1 MKYFLSYSSPSY
13 AGQSFIT
20 TKFGQTTVT
29 RITAEKCP
37 LSKEKE
43 AIVKLWFKVFFFSKT
58 IRELVLFAEA
68 VKGEKERRIAAWSTD
83 RGKFCDKITT

>member
-1 MKYFLSYSSPSY
+1 MSFTLLFHSSPSY
-13 AGQSFIT
+13 AGQPFIT

-43 AIVKLWFKVFFFSKT
+43 TIAKLWFKEFFFSKT
-58 IRELVLFAEA
+58 MREFILFSEA
-68 VKGEKERRIAAWSTD
+68 IKGRERKDNSSMEQR
-83 RGKFCDKITT
+83 